1 MSYPELDLK
10 RLKVLPL
17 AQRNTLT
24 RLESILIDP
33 ESEPPACPGTIL
45 QQIRQCALQIQKAK
59 GRHSAVIL
67 MYGAHLVKN
76 GAGLIIGKMLTGG
89 WLDHL
94 ATNGAGSIHDWEYAF
109 QQASTEPVAENVK
122 NGTFGT
128 WDETGRYIHLALLAG
143 ALSNAGYGGSL
154 GQFIAEEKIT
164 LPVPAELES
173 QIRDNPAHPLSP
185 ARAALLIAMKERGLP
200 GGTVKVPHPGKASS
214 FLAQA
219 FQAKVPLTVHPGI
232 GYDIIANHPMF
243 DGGAIGHA
251 AGIDF
256 RRMGASVSRLSGG
269 VLLCIGSAI
278 MAPQVFEKSL
288 SCVNNLRIQ
297 SGQDI
302 ISDFDIYVVDL
313 QEGGGW
319 NWDKSEPPKEN
330 PAYYLR
336 FMKSFSRMGGRLHYL
351 QCDNRVFIHH
361 LSNFLTVERSEL
373 FQIDSPEN

>member
-1 MSYPELDLK
+1 MSSPELDLK
-10 RLKVLPL
+10 KLKVLPL
-17 AQRNTLT
+17 SQRNTLT
-24 RLESILIDP
+24 KLASILIDP
-33 ESEPPACPGTIL
+33 ECTPPACPGALLEKI
-45 QQIRQCALQIQKAK
+45 QQCASQIQTAK
-59 GRHSAVIL
+59 DRHSAVIL
-67 MYGAHLVKN
+67 MFGAHLVKN
-76 GAGLIIGKMLTGG
+76 GAGLIVGKMLTGG

-94 ATNGAGSIHDWEYAF
+94 ATNGAGSIHDWEFAF

-122 NGTFGT
+122 QGVFGT

-143 ALSNAGYGGSL
+143 ALSQVGYGGSL
-154 GQFIAEEKIT
+154 GQFIAEEKIS
-164 LPVPAELES
+164 LPEPTELECL
-173 QIRDNPAHPLSP
+173 IRNDPAHPLTP
-185 ARAALLIAMKERGLP
+185 ARAALLVVMREYGLT
-200 GGTVKVPHPGKASS
+200 GGVLKIPHPGKASS
-214 FLAQA
+214 ILAQA
-219 FQAKVPLTVHPGI
+219 FQEDVPLTVHPGI
-232 GYDIIANHPMF
+232 GYDIISNHPMF
-243 DGGAIGHA
+243 NGGAIGHA
-251 AGIDF
+251 AAIDF

-319 NWDKSEPPKEN
+319 DWNKSEPPKEN

-351 QCDNRVFIHH
+351 QCDNRAFIHH
-361 LSNFLTVERSEL
+361 LSKCLPAERSE
-373 FQIDSPEN
+373 PTR

>member
-1 MSYPELDLK
+1 
-10 RLKVLPL
+10 
-17 AQRNTLT
+17 
-24 RLESILIDP
+24 
-33 ESEPPACPGTIL
+33 
-45 QQIRQCALQIQKAK
+45 
-59 GRHSAVIL
+59 
-67 MYGAHLVKN
+67 MYGAHLVRN
-76 GAGLIIGKMLTGG
+76 GAGLLIGSLLSGG

-109 QQASTEPVAENVK
+109 QKASTEPVAENVK
-122 NGTFGT
+122 NGTFGA

-143 ALSNAGYGGSL
+143 ALSNSGYGESL
-154 GQFIAEEKIT
+154 GRFIAEEEIA
-164 LPVPAELES
+164 LPEPAELES
-173 QIRDNPAHPLSP
+173 QIRNNPAHPLCP
-185 ARAALLIAMKERGLP
+185 ARASMVIAMKERGLK
-200 GGTVKVPHPGKASS
+200 GGTLKIPHPGKDSS

-219 FQAKVPLTVHPGI
+219 FQRNVPLTVHPGI
-232 GYDIIANHPMF
+232 GYDIISNHPMF
-243 DGGAIGHA
+243 NGGVIGHA

-256 RRMGASVSRLSGG
+256 RRLGAAVSQLSGG

-288 SCVNNLRIQ
+288 SCANNLRIQ

-319 NWDKSEPPKEN
+319 DWSLAEPPKEN

-351 QCDNRVFIHH
+351 QCDNRAFIHH
-361 LSNFLTVERSEL
+361 LSKLLSKV
-373 FQIDSPEN
+373 QD